1 MNSSHFKTALKHSS
15 APIVEVEV
23 LFSHF
28 DNANTEKNL
37 DEFIKDHYAKV
48 QTQNYWAKMKEKY

>member
-48 QTQNYWAKMKEKY
+48 